1 MTTYSSLGMVKLS
14 RTNFG
19 FFTLAGL
26 TVFPGVAVLL
36 TADLTGAFL
45 TAVFVTALVVA
56 GALAFLATGFFTVGV
71 FVAGVLAAGFL
82 ATGALAAAW
91 TRFFCA
97 VVFTC

>member
-26 TVFPGVAVLL
+26 TVFTGLAVLL

-45 TAVFVTALVVA
+45 VAVFVTALVVA
-56 GALAFLATGFFTVGV
+56 GALAFLAAGFFAVGFFTVG
-71 FVAGVLAAGFL
+71 F
-82 ATGALAAAW
+82 
-91 TRFFCA
+91 
-97 VVFTC
+97 